1 VEFDDLVFS
10 ETFAVLLDGMRDDRD
25 ANLAKLID
33 PRRQPHASPFLKGL
47 KLSDSISSQQP

>member
-1 VEFDDLVFS
+1 MEFDDLVFS
-10 ETFAVLLDGMRDDRD
+10 KALAVLLNGVRDDRD
-25 ANLAKLID
+25 SDLAKFVD

>member
-1 VEFDDLVFS
+1 VEFNDLVFS
-10 ETFAVLLDGMRDDRD
+10 ETLSVLLNGVRDDRD
-25 ANLAKLID
+25 AYLAKLID